1 MRSEREGELPWH
13 VVPVSTSRDMSQLA
27 QTQASTAARKGVL
40 LLRLSVPVR
49 LLLVGLAAAVLWTA
63 VLWAIK

>member
-1 MRSEREGELPWH
+1 MRSERHGELPRY
-13 VVPVSTSRDMSQLA
+13 VALVSTSHDTSQLA
-27 QTQASTAARKGVL
+27 QMQASTPARKGVV